1 MIRSD
6 TCSGVDGV
14 MSAKL
19 KLVDSESGVID
30 RALEIAQKRRNT
42 LLRLKLAIRAKRF
55 EEADQLITELVPDD
69 QTIDRVDKSFHRIA
83 GR

>member
-1 MIRSD
+1 
-6 TCSGVDGV
+6 

-30 RALEIAQKRRNT
+30 RALAIAEKRRNT
-42 LLRLKLAIRAKRF
+42 LLRLKTAIRAKQF

-69 QTIDRVDKSFHRIA
+69 KTSNRANKSLNRVASR
-83 GR
+83 